1 VALRRA
7 IILAVIAF
15 ALVLIVRFP
24 ARWLGPLLPR
34 GLHCQA
40 LSGSAWHGSCVGL
53 SGTGGSQGDLTWDLQ
68 LLQLLRARLGLQ
80 LDLENQGSYVR
91 GEVAFS
97 LGGGVHGR
105 DVTLD
110 LPLTSALVSSLP
122 AGAHAHLLGQLARI
136 EWTGKYLSELQG
148 EVQIQD
154 LVGSQGQAFGSY
166 QVTFTPAGSDN
177 SDLPTGEVHDRGGAL
192 QLDATLQLTHDPG
205 YLVQGHVA
213 ARPSASADIN
223 DTLKYLGTPDASGRR
238 PFSLQGTF

>member
-1 VALRRA
+1 MRRA

-15 ALVLIVRFP
+15 ALVLVVRFP

-34 GLHCQA
+34 GLHCQELA
-40 LSGSAWHGSCVGL
+40 GSAWHGSCVGL
-53 SGTGGSQGDLTWDLQ
+53 SGTAGSLGDLTWDLQ
-68 LLQLLRARLGLQ
+68 VLQLLRARLGLR

-97 LGGGVHGR
+97 MGGAMHGR

-110 LPLTSALVSSLP
+110 LPLSSALVSSLP
-122 AGAHAHLLGQLARI
+122 AGAHARLLGQLERI

-166 QVTFTPAGSDN
+166 QVTFAPAVSGNPDM
-177 SDLPTGEVHDRGGAL
+177 PTGAVHDTGGAL
-192 QLDATLQLTHDPG
+192 QLEATLQLTHDPG
-205 YLVQGHVA
+205 YLVQGRVA
-213 ARPSASADIN
+213 ARPAASADLN
-223 DTLKYLGTPDASGRR
+223 DTLRYLGTPDASGQR

>member
-1 VALRRA
+1 MRRA
-7 IILAVIAF
+7 ILLAVIAF
-15 ALVLIVRFP
+15 ALVLVVRFP
-24 ARWLGPLLPR
+24 ARWLSPLLPR
-34 GLHCQA
+34 GLHCQQ
-40 LSGSAWHGSCVGL
+40 LDGSAWHGSCLGL
-53 SGTGGSQGDLTWDLQ
+53 GGTASDLGDLTWDLQ
-68 LLQLLRARLGLQ
+68 LLQLLRARLGLR
-80 LDLENQGSYVR
+80 LDLANQGSYVR
-91 GEVAFS
+91 GDVAFS
-97 LGGGVHGR
+97 LGGAVHGR

-122 AGAHAHLLGQLARI
+122 AGAHARLQGQFERI

-148 EVQIQD
+148 QLQILD

-166 QVTFTPAGSDN
+166 QVSFAPVGSGN
-177 SDLPTGEVHDRGGAL
+177 SDLPTGEVHDKGGAL